1 MFCSSLCILYRGPL
15 VSLKKAST
23 NASHTQQEDVTRATD
38 EHPDSLAVPMAN
50 QKLLERL
57 GSKHMEMLLEKAAG
71 VELNHVDDSS
81 GR

>member
-1 MFCSSLCILYRGPL
+1 MP
-15 VSLKKAST
+15 
-23 NASHTQQEDVTRATD
+23 HTQQEDVTRATD
-38 EHPDSLAVPMAN
+38 EHTDSLAVPMAN